1 MNTEKNET
9 RHRQE
14 IRGVVVSDKMA
25 KTRVIEVKRSGT
37 HGLYHK
43 RVKLSSRFF
52 VHDEKN
58 ESRVGDLIVAA
69 LVRPLSKNKNF
80 SLVRIETKAAQ

>member
-1 MNTEKNET
+1 MTMEKQ

-25 KTRVIEVKRSGT
+25 KTRIVEVKRSAK
-37 HGLYHK
+37 HGLYQK
-43 RVKLSSRFF
+43 RIQRSTRFF

-58 ESRVGDLIVAA
+58 ESKVGDWVVAA

-80 SLVRIETKAAQ
+80 RLVRIETKAAQ